1 MKLREEQGSEGPK
14 IKSMLQLPVTT
25 AYSRSR
31 FFPLQC
37 LESLALSLSRLPWH
51 YSVVAQW
58 PSLACPSLHSRMR
71 NRCFFR
77 QKVMQRMQKETPGSR
92 YLYNYFR
99 PESQFHQ

>member
-37 LESLALSLSRLPWH
+37 LESLADATKWH
-51 YSVVAQW
+51 I
-58 PSLACPSLHSRMR
+58 LCP
-71 NRCFFR
+71 
-77 QKVMQRMQKETPGSR
+77 
-92 YLYNYFR
+92 
-99 PESQFHQ
+99 